1 MPSLKIPSGSIYYEI
16 HGQGPPLVFIH
27 GAWSSH
33 KWWKYQIANFAQKY
47 RVLIYDLRGHGQSLS
62 FINEFSI
69 PSFANDLNLI
79 LKNIGI
85 EETVL
90 VGWSLGGMIAIEY
103 FLQQPQKTKALILI
117 STRPHRQPIW
127 KRKMWLSYL
136 RARLNLMM
144 NLSAP
149 RKFNLQE
156 ATFPD
161 EKLLG
166 QEEIKKMF
174 SATINPEVNEWIK
187 DDLKNFTWQNFWQI
201 AKNLWDWEI
210 SQEKLAKIHMPILIL
225 VGEKDQITPP
235 SLAQSLQQAM
245 PHSQSFTIKEAGHLL
260 PLEQPEIVNNHIG
273 EFLKSIN
280 Y

>member
-117 STRPHRQPIW
+117 STRLQRQPIW